1 MIKLDI
7 DFKITPGALKEI
19 KKTIEESEDLKNN
32 DMVYLRVSIK
42 GGGCSG
48 FMYGLGFESEIDEN
62 NDLVEKYEDLNVAID
77 KKSAMFLNEV
87 TLDWID
93 DINQRGF
100 KFINPNAT
108 KTCGCGQSFQ

>member
-1 MIKLDI
+1 MKIDI
-7 DFKITPGALKEI
+7 NFKISENAIKEV
-19 KKTIEESEDLKNN
+19 KKVKNETEELNN
-32 DMVYLRVSIK
+32 QYLRISIK

-48 FMYGLGFESEIDEN
+48 FMYGLGFEEEVDEN
-62 NDLVEKYEDLNVAID
+62 SDLVENYDGVDVVID
-77 KKSAMFLNEV
+77 KKSALFLNDV

-100 KFINPNAT
+100 KFNNPNAT

>member
-1 MIKLDI
+1 MKI
-7 DFKITPGALKEI
+7 DLNFKITDNALKEVKKI
-19 KKTIEESEDLKNN
+19 KEQTPELNN
-32 DMVYLRVSIK
+32 FYLRISVK

-48 FMYGLGFESEIDEN
+48 FMYGLEFEESVDEN
-62 NDLVEKYEDLNVAID
+62 LDLIENYNDDVKVAID
-77 KKSAMFLNEV
+77 KKSALFLNDV

-100 KFINPNAT
+100 KFNNPSAT

>member
-1 MIKLDI
+1 MKI
-7 DFKITPGALKEI
+7 DVNFKITDNALKELKKI
-19 KKTIEESEDLKNN
+19 KDETPELSDH
-32 DMVYLRVSIK
+32 YLRISIK

-48 FMYGLGFESEIDEN
+48 FMYGLGFEESVDEN
-62 NDLVEKYEDLNVAID
+62 LDLIEDYDNIKVAID
-77 KKSAMFLNEV
+77 KKSALFLNDV

-100 KFINPNAT
+100 KFNNPNAT

>member
-1 MIKLDI
+1 MKIDI
-7 DFKITPGALKEI
+7 NFKITEKALNEI
-19 KKTIEESEDLKNN
+19 KKIKSESD
-32 DMVYLRVSIK
+32 DYVDQYLRISIK

-48 FMYGLGFESEIDEN
+48 FMYGLGFEEKIDEN
-62 NDLVEKYEDLNVAID
+62 IDLVEDFDDVKVAID
-77 KKSAMFLNEV
+77 KKSALFLNDV
-87 TLDWID
+87 TLDWLD

>member
-1 MIKLDI
+1 MKIDI
-7 DFKITPGALKEI
+7 NFKISENAIKEI
-19 KKTIEESEDLKNN
+19 KKVKNETEDLQNQ
-32 DMVYLRVSIK
+32 YLRISIK

-48 FMYGLGFESEIDEN
+48 FMYGLGFEESIDEN
-62 NDLVEKYEDLNVAID
+62 LDLVENYDGLDVVID
-77 KKSAMFLNEV
+77 KKSALFLNDV

-100 KFINPNAT
+100 KFNNPNAT

>member
-1 MIKLDI
+1 MIKLEI
-7 DFKITPGALKEI
+7 DFKITPAAIKEI
-19 KKTIEESEDLKNN
+19 KKTMQESEDLK
-32 DMVYLRVSIK
+32 DQYLRVSIK

-62 NDLVEKYEDLNVAID
+62 IDLVEKYEDINVVID
-77 KKSAMFLNEV
+77 KKSAVFLNEV
-87 TLDWID
+87 TLDWLD